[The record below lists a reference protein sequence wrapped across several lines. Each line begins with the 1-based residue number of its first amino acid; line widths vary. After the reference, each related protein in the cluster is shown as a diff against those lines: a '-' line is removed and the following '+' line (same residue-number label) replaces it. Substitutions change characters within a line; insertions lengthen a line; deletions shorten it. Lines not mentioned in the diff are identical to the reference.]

1 VTKSDQSRDRAGDEM
16 VRLTVAEAALKLGI
30 SEAGVRKRVQRNQIP
45 HERDDD
51 GSLRVWV
58 SPGEARHAESRDAP
72 EESRGAPSQPESRAL
87 ISEMRGRIAS
97 LEHQLEQE
105 RQANSEHRRLLA
117 AALERI
123 PPQLEAPQE
132 SPEDAE
138 TVEEAPEE
146 AGPPSAAEEARD
158 ELVAERARREVAES
172 TMHEGMAEER
182 RRREEAERERDG
194 LRRELHALRGREEA
208 HEAAEEQ
215 QGRGPQPQSA
225 AGGHQEGSRRPWW
238 RRMFRG

>member
-1 VTKSDQSRDRAGDEM
+1 VTKRDQSRDRAGDEM
-16 VRLTVAEAALKLGI
+16 VRLTVAEAAPKLGI

-45 HERDDD
+45 HERGDD
-51 GSLRVWV
+51 GRLRVWV
-58 SPGEARHAESRDAP
+58 SPGEARHAESRDTPEESRDAP
-72 EESRGAPSQPESRAL
+72 EESRDTPPQPESRAL

-132 SPEDAE
+132 AS
-138 TVEEAPEE
+138 EAY
-146 AGPPSAAEEARD
+146 
-158 ELVAERARREVAES
+158 
-172 TMHEGMAEER
+172 
-182 RRREEAERERDG
+182 
-194 LRRELHALRGREEA
+194 
-208 HEAAEEQ
+208 EAAEEQ
-215 QGRGPQPQSA
+215 QGRGQLQTDAPGAQ
-225 AGGHQEGSRRPWW
+225 GGVRRPWW